1 LINFNYTAS
10 SENKKSVYRSQVK
23 SNVAV
28 VSLMDL
34 HIETILSIV
43 NKTFIK
49 DRRTGNHFTKALTQ
63 KVKLHIY
70 ILDLDNFKQLIVSK
84 QRLSNFAK
92 KYLIKRSVGFAQAIL
107 LCALIKVL

>member
-1 LINFNYTAS
+1 MTSLVKIKETVFTPFLFVFSLINFNYTAS
-10 SENKKSVYRSQVK
+10 SENKKSVYMSQVK

-28 VSLMDL
+28 VSMMDL

-92 KYLIKRSVGFAQAIL
+92 SI
-107 LCALIKVL
+107 